1 MIKLYSSCVI
11 FFSFSNCCALS
22 NSFST
27 SILDKSIVVVNVLFA
42 FIFLFC
48 IFVLA
53 LAILELLI
61 KVEIGVINIAK
72 DIIEVAIL
80 NFLFFI

>member
-53 LAILELLI
+53 LAILELSIKEKIGLI
-61 KVEIGVINIAK
+61 INPNDK
-72 DIIEVAIL
+72 IE
-80 NFLFFI
+80 